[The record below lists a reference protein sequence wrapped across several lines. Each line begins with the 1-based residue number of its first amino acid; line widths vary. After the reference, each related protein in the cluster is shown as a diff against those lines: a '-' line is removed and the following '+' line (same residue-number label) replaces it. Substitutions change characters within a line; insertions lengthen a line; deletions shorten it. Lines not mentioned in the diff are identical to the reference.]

1 MNKYQFNQIQLD
13 EFFDAFV
20 WLYVILQDI
29 WISHWPSFDYMWNRL
44 IQDRRMICTKR
55 KDEESQAFFTKH
67 IWIPANLLKKHQ
79 RL

>member
-29 WISHWPSFDYMWNRL
+29 WISPLTIFWLYV
-44 IQDRRMICTKR
+44 
-55 KDEESQAFFTKH
+55 E
-67 IWIPANLLKKHQ
+67 
-79 RL
+79 